1 MKFCQQSD
9 GSAYHMLSRFV
20 IAFLPKSKLLL
31 ISCLQS
37 PSTVILEPR
46 KTKSTTASPSICH
59 EVMGPHAIIFVFWML
74 NLKLAFPLCSFTLI
88 QRLCSSSSL
97 SAIRVLSFVYLRL
110 LIFLP
115 AIVEWVAISSFKG
128 FSRARDQLVSL
139 PSSAL
144 ADRLLPLVPPGKT
157 CE

>member
-9 GSAYHMLSRFV
+9 SSAYHMLSKFV

-46 KTKSTTASPSICH
+46 KIKSAAVSPSICH
-59 EVMGPHAIIFVFWML
+59 EVMGPHAIIFVLWML
-74 NLKLAFPLCSFTLI
+74 NLKLAFPLYSFTPIL
-88 QRLCSSSSL
+88 RLCSSSSL
-97 SAIRVLSFVYLRL
+97 SAFRVLSFVYLRL

-115 AIVEWVAISSFKG
+115 AIVEWVAFP
-128 FSRARDQLVSL
+128 SRDFPDPGINLCLFHLLHWQAGC
-139 PSSAL
+139 
-144 ADRLLPLVPPGKT
+144 LPLVPPGKT
-157 CE
+157 RE